1 MAQGNR
7 YAEGTQVSPEKS
19 QQEIS
24 ATLRR
29 YGAAGFMFG
38 EDNGRAVVAFR
49 AHDRMVRFILPLE
62 IDRKQ
67 FQTTATGRWRDEASI
82 DKAIEGEHR
91 RRWRALALAI
101 KAKLE
106 VVETGIASFED
117 EFLANLVLPDGST
130 VGDWAQPQI
139 AAAYAS
145 GQMPAL
151 LPGAGPRELT
161 S

>member
-1 MAQGNR
+1 MS
-7 YAEGTQVSPEKS
+7 YAEGTSVTAERS

-49 AHDRMVRFILPLE
+49 AHDRMVRFVLPLD
-62 IDRKQ
+62 IDRRQ
-67 FQTTATGRWRDEASI
+67 FSTTPSGRSRDAASI
-82 DKAIEGEHR
+82 DKAIQGEHR

-139 AAAYAS
+139 AAAYES
-145 GQMPAL
+145 GHMPSL
-151 LPGAGPRELT
+151 LPGPQLALT
-161 S
+161 R